1 MLSSLRVDAIQRITI
16 SLELCLD
23 AAGFLLLPILVLAP
37 HGIAPLATIAGAVAL
52 GLVLRNGKAG
62 FRPLQLP
69 AALLGALLAWG
80 TASAVWSVDPAHS
93 LLIAAR
99 LGGLFAAGLVL
110 TAAAGALVCPR
121 RLLLCFYIGLVLA
134 LVLVSIQF
142 ATNGLLTHPFVARD
156 FAAPQLNQ
164 ASDTLAFLV
173 LPASACLIH
182 RGRTWLSLM
191 LAMVTLMVIYG
202 LVGTVAKLALGVGI
216 VLAVL
221 LYVAPR
227 HTARLAAILCVLII
241 ITAPLTFAR
250 LAQLQDVTEMA
261 ETVKFSAW
269 HRLMIWSFAGDR
281 IAERP
286 LGGWG
291 LDVARAIPGADE
303 PIAEGRVWLPL
314 HPHNAA
320 IQVWLELGVPGAV
333 LFALIIAWLWLTLG
347 ADPWPRLF
355 TAATGASLIS
365 AFVAAIGAYGIW
377 QEWWIGTLWF
387 SAVSH
392 LGHVAVHTR
401 PRDAIVSGI
410 TPAKPKVRIAPK
422 KWAVQPVAEFVEI
435 SCNQQGQTRIPDLR
449 HR

>member
-1 MLSSLRVDAIQRITI
+1 MWGPGFDPHIPARGYLSALSECLTAGHERRGRRKSWHGMLSSLWVDAIQRIAI

-23 AAGFLLLPILVLAP
+23 TAAFLLLPILVLAP
-37 HGIAPLATIAGAVAL
+37 HGIAPLATIAGGVAL
-52 GLVLRNGKAG
+52 GLVLRNGKAE

-69 AALLGALLAWG
+69 AALLGPLLVWG
-80 TASAVWSVDPAHS
+80 TVSAGWSVDPAHS

-142 ATNGLLTHPFVARD
+142 ATNGLLTHPFVARVRCS
-156 FAAPQLNQ
+156 AAESGQRYTGVSCAAGECLSHPPRTDMALVNAGDGYVDGHLRPRRDGSEARPRCRNRARRAPLCR
-164 ASDTLAFLV
+164 ASPYRPIGCDPLR
-173 LPASACLIH
+173 PDH
-182 RGRTWLSLM
+182 H
-191 LAMVTLMVIYG
+191 YG
-202 LVGTVAKLALGVGI
+202 AIDLCTAGT
-216 VLAVL
+216 
-221 LYVAPR
+221 
-227 HTARLAAILCVLII
+227 TARRDRDGRDGQV
-241 ITAPLTFAR
+241 FR
-250 LAQLQDVTEMA
+250 LAPADDLVFRGGPDRRATA
-261 ETVKFSAW
+261 R
-269 HRLMIWSFAGDR
+269 RL
-281 IAERP
+281 
-286 LGGWG
+286 G
-291 LDVARAIPGADE
+291 LDAARAIPEADE

-377 QEWWIGTLWF
+377 QEGWSGTLWF
-387 SAVSH
+387 SLFLISVMSRCIR
-392 LGHVAVHTR
+392 GRETR
-401 PRDAIVSGI
+401 SYR
-410 TPAKPKVRIAPK
+410 
-422 KWAVQPVAEFVEI
+422 E
-435 SCNQQGQTRIPDLR
+435 
-449 HR
+449 